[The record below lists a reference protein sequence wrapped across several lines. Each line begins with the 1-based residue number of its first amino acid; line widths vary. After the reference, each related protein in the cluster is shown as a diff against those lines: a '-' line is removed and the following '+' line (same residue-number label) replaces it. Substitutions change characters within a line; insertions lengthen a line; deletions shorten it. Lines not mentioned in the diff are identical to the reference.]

1 MKGKYQYFNR
11 DLSWLYFNH
20 RVLEE
25 AKDESLPLY
34 ERIKFLA
41 IYSNNLEEFYRV
53 RLSYYRKLLK
63 DLPPTHPKIIEV
75 NPEKLI
81 REING
86 LVSKFQTEFSDIF
99 RNSILPQLKENGI
112 NLLRLEDK
120 LSEKQELSLKKVFEE
135 KVLLTLEPMVLIK
148 RRVKPFLRTGQVYI
162 VFELFRKGLPNW
174 AQIKR
179 VGLIKLPTDL
189 HVPRFIELPPQEGQ
203 HYIMFLEDLILRNI
217 EQLYPG
223 YKVSAGYNI
232 KVTRDADL
240 DYEDYEGD
248 ELVDVIERI
257 EATREIGAPNRFQYD
272 GKMPDKFLNY
282 LIHSFGIEQKD
293 IVRGGSIHNFRDF
306 FGFPNPKSPE
316 LDYETIPPLRIKE
329 LDNTESL
336 LEAFAKKDYCLHF
349 PFQTYNYFIR
359 FLLEAAHDS
368 NVTSIQATQYRVAS
382 NSAVVNALM
391 EAAENGKNVTV
402 FVELKARFDE
412 ETNLKYAQSMK
423 KAGIKIIYSIQGLKV
438 HSKVAMVT
446 RVKEGKETSTAFL
459 GTGNF
464 NEKTAKLYTDHGL
477 FTSDNKIL
485 SELKELFNYL
495 EDQTVK
501 PKFKEIL
508 VPNFNM
514 VETYKKHIQTEINN
528 VKAGYTGYI
537 CLKMN
542 GLEDP
547 ITISYLYEASE
558 AGVKIDLIVRGVC
571 RLIPEQPYSKNIRVI
586 RIIDRY
592 LEHDRVFLFHNRGND
607 IMYMGSADWMR
618 RNLYRRIE
626 CVFPIKDPD
635 IKKEMMD
642 ILNIQLSENV
652 KARMIDAN
660 MKNIPIR
667 RAGFPIRSQL
677 AIYQY
682 LKNKQEE

>member
-1 MKGKYQYFNR
+1 MEGNYKYFNR

-25 AKDESLPLY
+25 AKDESLPIY

-53 RLSYYRKLLK
+53 RLSYYRKLIK
-63 DLPPTHPKIIEV
+63 DLPSSHSKIKEV
-75 NPEKLI
+75 NPEKVV
-81 REING
+81 REINA
-86 LVSKFQTEFSDIF
+86 LVSKFQTEFTAIF
-99 RNSILPQLKENGI
+99 RKSILPQLRANGI
-112 NLLRLEDK
+112 NLLRLKDT
-120 LSEKQELSLKKVFEE
+120 LTPQQEASVKKVFQEE
-135 KVLLTLEPMVLIK
+135 VILTLEPMVLIK
-148 RRVKPFLRTGQVYI
+148 RRVQPFLRTGQVYV
-162 VFELFRKGLPNW
+162 VFDMYRKGVPKWL
-174 AQIKR
+174 QIKR

-189 HVPRFIELPPQEGQ
+189 DVPRFIKLDSQGDQ

-217 EQLYPG
+217 ETIYPG
-223 YKVSAGYNI
+223 YKVRAGFNI

-240 DYEDYEGD
+240 DYEDYDGD

-257 EATREIGAPNRFQYD
+257 EVTREIGAPNRFQYD
-272 GKMPDKFLNY
+272 ERMPEKMLSY
-282 LIHSFGIEQKD
+282 LVNTFGIEQKD
-293 IVRGGSIHNFRDF
+293 MVKGGAIHNFQDF
-306 FGFPNPKSPE
+306 FGFPNPKSPDLE
-316 LDYETIPPLRIKE
+316 NAIIPSLRIKE
-329 LDNTESL
+329 LDDADSL
-336 LEAFAKKDYCLHF
+336 LDTFKHKDFCLHF
-349 PFQTYNYFIR
+349 PYQTYSYFIR

-368 NVTSIQATQYRVAS
+368 SVKTIRATQYRAAA
-382 NSAVVNALM
+382 NSAVVNALI
-391 EAAENGKNVTV
+391 EAAENGKEVIV

-412 ETNLKYAQSMK
+412 ETNLKYAQAMT

-438 HSKVAMVT
+438 HSKVAMVI
-446 RVKEGKETSTAFL
+446 KEKDGVEQSTVFL

-464 NEKTAKLYTDHGL
+464 NEKTAKLYADHGL
-477 FTSDNKIL
+477 FTSDETIVDDIKMLFQHL
-485 SELKELFNYL
+485 S
-495 EDQTVK
+495 DQSFK

-514 VETYKKHIQTEINN
+514 VETYRKLIDREIAN

-547 ITISYLYEASE
+547 VMINYLYQASV

-571 RLIPEQPYSKNIRVI
+571 RLIPEQTYSKNIRVL

-607 IMYMGSADWMR
+607 LMYMGSGDWMR

-626 CVFPIKDPD
+626 CVFPIKDQQL
-635 IKKEMMD
+635 KKEMMD
-642 ILNIQLSENV
+642 ILKIQLSENV
-652 KARMIDAN
+652 KGRLIDEN
-660 MKNIPIR
+660 MKNIPILQS
-667 RAGFPIRSQL
+667 GLPVRSQK

-682 LKNKQEE
+682 LKKKSS